1 MEYLTIIIIAVIFIS
16 YGLFSRKIDGSL
28 LTPPLLFSLLGL
40 LLSKNGLALVN
51 LHLNQHIIFILTEMT
66 LVLVL
71 FSDAARINL
80 QGLKADHNIPV
91 RMLLLGMPL
100 TILLG
105 TLIAW
110 VLPLQLAFWEAA
122 LVAAILA
129 PTDAALG
136 LAVVTSANVPVRIRQ
151 AINVESGL
159 NDGIALPVVLIFA
172 SLASASSD
180 FEQHHWWQ
188 FLVYQL
194 GFGPLAGILVGFVGA
209 SLINIA
215 TTRNWMTDSA
225 EGIVALAIAVLAFTL
240 AESLQGNGFI
250 AAFVA
255 GMVFGNR
262 LTHECRFLFE
272 FAETE
277 GQLFILGTFFVFGAV
292 LIPDVLSVVNGWM
305 LIYAMLSLTLIRML
319 PVALSLLGS
328 KMNMLSV
335 LFLGWFGPRGLASI
349 LFLLLVLKQ
358 GHVAHFELISNIS
371 LLTISLSIILHG
383 LSAAPFSHFY
393 GKKVA
398 DMGECEEIIPV
409 QEIPTRE
416 GK

>member
-91 RMLLLGMPL
+91 RMLLLGLPL

>member
-91 RMLLLGMPL
+91 RMLLLGLPL

-277 GQLFILGTFFVFGAV
+277 GQLFILGTFFIFGAV

-358 GHVAHFELISNIS
+358 SQIAHFELISNIS